1 MLFRSQK
8 TTAGQAPEYL
18 VVGLG
23 NPGTQYMGTRHNA
36 GFSVIDALADQY
48 NISVDTQKHKGM
60 IGMGMI
66 EGEKVILVKPM
77 TYMNLSGE
85 SVRELVNYY
94 KVDPES
100 ELIVVYDD
108 ISLAPGQ
115 IRIRKKGSAGGHN
128 GIKNIIA
135 NLGTDH
141 FMRVKVGVGEKP
153 KNWDLADY
161 VLSPF
166 TKDERPLVNLAI
178 EHAAKAIEQMLNG
191 DVDAAMNEYNRK
203 SANPAE

>member
-1 MLFRSQK
+1 M
-8 TTAGQAPEYL
+8 YL
-18 VVGLG
+18 IVGLG
-23 NPGTQYMGTRHNA
+23 NPTAKYEKTRHNA
-36 GFSVIDALADQY
+36 GFDVIDAIADKY
-48 NISVDTQKHKGM
+48 GIELNLRKGKAFC
-60 IGMGMI
+60 GTGYI
-66 EGEKVILVKPM
+66 EGQKVMLAKPQ

>member
-1 MLFRSQK
+1 MYVI
-8 TTAGQAPEYL
+8 A
-18 VVGLG
+18 GLG
-23 NPGTQYMGTRHNA
+23 NPGREYEGTRHNV
-36 GFSVIDALADQY
+36 GFMTLDALADKY
-48 NISVDTQKHKGM
+48 NIDVREKAFKGL
-60 IGMGMI
+60 IGKGVI
-66 EGEKVILVKPM
+66 EGNKVILVKPQ

-85 SVRELVNYY
+85 CIRQVMDYY
-94 KVDPES
+94 KVDPS
-100 ELIVVYDD
+100 EFIVIYDD
-108 ISLAPGQ
+108 ISLVPGG

>member
-1 MLFRSQK
+1 MFLI
-8 TTAGQAPEYL
+8 
-18 VVGLG
+18 VGLG
-23 NPGTQYMGTRHNA
+23 NPGTEYAATRHNI
-36 GFSVIDALADQY
+36 GFDMVTYLSDKYGIALRSKEGKA
-48 NISVDTQKHKGM
+48 IVGKGV
-60 IGMGMI
+60 I
-66 EGEKVILVKPM
+66 EGQKVMLVQPQ

>member
-1 MLFRSQK
+1 MFLI
-8 TTAGQAPEYL
+8 
-18 VVGLG
+18 VGLG
-23 NPGTQYMGTRHNA
+23 NPEKKYDKTRHNI
-36 GFSVIDALADQY
+36 GFDTIDALADKY
-48 NISVDTQKHKGM
+48 NISMNEKKHKALCGTGV
-60 IGMGMI
+60 IDGV
-66 EGEKVILVKPM
+66 KVLLAKPQ

>member
-1 MLFRSQK
+1 MI
-8 TTAGQAPEYL
+8 AGQ
-18 VVGLG
+18 
-23 NPGTQYMGTRHNA
+23 
-36 GFSVIDALADQY
+36 
-48 NISVDTQKHKGM
+48 
-60 IGMGMI
+60 
-66 EGEKVILVKPM
+66 KVIVAKPM

-135 NLGTDH
+135 NLGTDR

-161 VLSPF
+161 ERRTSPC
-166 TKDERPLVNLAI
+166 KSGDRACGKSNRADAERGCGRSHERV
-178 EHAAKAIEQMLNG
+178 
-191 DVDAAMNEYNRK
+191 
-203 SANPAE
+203 

>member
-1 MLFRSQK
+1 MFGSKSAAVDWLI
-8 TTAGQAPEYL
+8 
-18 VVGLG
+18 VGLG
-23 NPGTQYMGTRHNA
+23 TPGQKSANTRHNM
-36 GFSVIDALADQY
+36 GFLTVDPRAEQVGVKLKKVKFKSVY
-48 NISVDTQKHKGM
+48 NILSFAGCKC
-60 IGMGMI
+60 
-66 EGEKVILVKPM
+66 LVMKPQ

-85 SVRELVNYY
+85 AVREAVQFYKIPADHVLV
-94 KVDPES
+94 
-100 ELIVVYDD
+100 IYDD
-108 ISLAPGQ
+108 VSLPVGKL
-115 IRIRKKGSAGGHN
+115 RVRPTGSAGGHN

-135 NLGTDH
+135 NLGTAH

>member
-1 MLFRSQK
+1 M
-8 TTAGQAPEYL
+8 YL
-18 VVGLG
+18 VVGLET
-23 NPGTQYMGTRHNA
+23 PGKQYEATRHNM
-36 GFSVIDALADQY
+36 GFDTIDVL
-48 NISVDTQKHKGM
+48 VERHKIPQGGVKFNAM
-60 IGMGMI
+60 YGSGFIG
-66 EGEKVILVKPM
+66 GEKVIFMKPLSF
-77 TYMNLSGE
+77 MNLSGGPVQE
-85 SVRELVNYY
+85 MAAYF
-94 KVDPES
+94 KIDPES

>member
-1 MLFRSQK
+1 MI
-8 TTAGQAPEYL
+8 AGQ
-18 VVGLG
+18 
-23 NPGTQYMGTRHNA
+23 
-36 GFSVIDALADQY
+36 
-48 NISVDTQKHKGM
+48 
-60 IGMGMI
+60 
-66 EGEKVILVKPM
+66 KVIVAKPM

-94 KVDPES
+94 KVDSES

-135 NLGTDH
+135 NLGTDR